1 MLKINKSIFIL
12 ALSCMLLLPLSVFAK
27 DKSNDFISP
36 VKDGVVTID
45 FDEER
50 GLKCIHMR
58 SDDQMATSIDVLAS
72 ADGKI
77 TQIFERDNDTYSVLI
92 EHEDGY
98 STLYG
103 GLKTVN
109 FDINDK
115 VKQEDIIGNTKTI
128 SMSFVIIHD
137 DVRLENTRDLIGL
150 N

>member
-1 MLKINKSIFIL
+1 MLKTNKSIFIL
-12 ALSCMLLLPLSVFAK
+12 SLSCMLLLPLSVFAK

-36 VKDGVVTID
+36 VKDGVVTVD
-45 FDEER
+45 YDEER
-50 GLKCIHMR
+50 GLKCIHLR
-58 SDDQMATSIDVLAS
+58 SDDQMASSVDVLAS
-72 ADGKI
+72 ADGTI
-77 TQIFERDNDTYSVLI
+77 SQIVKKANDTYSVLI

-103 GLKTVN
+103 GLKNVN
-109 FDINDK
+109 YEENDK
-115 VKQEDIIGNTKTI
+115 VKQEDIIGNTKVN